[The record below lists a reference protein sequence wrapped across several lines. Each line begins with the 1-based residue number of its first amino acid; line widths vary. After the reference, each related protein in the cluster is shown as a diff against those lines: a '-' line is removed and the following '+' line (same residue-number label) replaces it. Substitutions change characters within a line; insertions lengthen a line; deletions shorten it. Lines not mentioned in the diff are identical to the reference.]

1 MKNYYDILGVPENA
15 TNEEIKKAYRKLS
28 LKFHPDKNENDAYF
42 SDMFKNITEAYDV
55 LIDPTQKSAYDQA
68 IFHEANEDTL
78 ELDSLIVEAGQI
90 IVAENNASASLLQR
104 RLKLG
109 YNRAGRLIDQLEIL
123 GIIGPFNGSNARQV
137 LVNQA
142 GLETILSSKISGLT
156 KQNFQNQVAKSSPQP
171 AQTKPV
177 STKKPASVWDAVDS
191 WKRIKWVVLVIDI
204 ILLLVLVNDPFK
216 NSSGVSKTKSEITRP
231 LNANA
236 QVIADK
242 GLRLRQEA
250 DDNSTILTTIPSDTY
265 IEILDENGPEQTISG
280 RTENWYKVNYNGQ
293 TGWAWGGLIKKIK

>member
-1 MKNYYDILGVPENA
+1 MKNYYDILGVSENA
-15 TNEEIKKAYRKLS
+15 TSEEIKKAYRKLS

-68 IFHEANEDTL
+68 IFYEANEDTL

-123 GIIGPFNGSNARQV
+123 GIISPFNGSNARQV

-156 KQNFQNQVAKSSPQP
+156 KENFQNQVAKSSPQP
-171 AQTKPV
+171 TQTKSV
-177 STKKPASVWDAVDS
+177 STKKPPSIWDAVDS
-191 WKRIKWVVLVIDI
+191 WKRIKWVVLVIDV

-216 NSSGVSKTKSEITRP
+216 DNKSVSLSKPKIERP

-236 QVIADK
+236 QVTTDK

-250 DDNSTILTTIPSDTY
+250 NDNSTILTTIPSDAY

-280 RTENWYKVNYNGQ
+280 RTENWYMVNYNGQ